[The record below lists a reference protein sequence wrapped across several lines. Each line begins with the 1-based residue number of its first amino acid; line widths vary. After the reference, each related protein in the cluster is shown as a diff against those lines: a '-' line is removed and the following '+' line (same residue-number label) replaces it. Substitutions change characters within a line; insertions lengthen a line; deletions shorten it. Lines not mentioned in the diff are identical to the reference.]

1 MSAAAARPQART
13 VRTLYRLFLRQARG
27 LPTEG
32 TEIRLPVDRS
42 AWLEHGGGHGWA
54 PAAPEAAAEALRSL
68 APWAAEADASGVFTP
83 DALRTVVR
91 RAFRAPAVAAAGAR
105 PSAAGSA
112 AAGSAA
118 ADPLDRAFAGLRLL
132 GEQAAMAASSSSATT
147 RGVRVDVT
155 SQFLG
160 RRGDLEGASAAS
172 VDEGEGEPA
181 PPKYFYTYRIRISNL
196 G

>member
-1 MSAAAARPQART
+1 MSAAAAARPQART

-27 LPTEG
+27 LPSEG
-32 TEIRLPVDRS
+32 VEIKLPVDRS

-54 PAAPEAAAEALRSL
+54 PPAPEAAAEALRAL
-68 APWAAEADASGVFTP
+68 APWAAEPGATGVFTP
-83 DALRTVVR
+83 DALRAVVR
-91 RAFRAPAVAAAGAR
+91 RAFREPAAAQ
-105 PSAAGSA
+105 PAALGRLPA
-112 AAGSAA
+112 AAT

-155 SQFLG
+155 TQLLG

-172 VDEGEGEPA
+172 DDEDEGEPP
-181 PPKYFYTYRIRISNL
+181 PPKYFYSYRIRISNL

>member
-1 MSAAAARPQART
+1 MAAAAARPQART

-27 LPTEG
+27 LPIEG
-32 TEIRLPVDRS
+32 LEIKLPVDRS

-68 APWAAEADASGVFTP
+68 APWAAEAGASGFFKS
-83 DALRTVVR
+83 DALRAVVR

-112 AAGSAA
+112 ANS
-118 ADPLDRAFAGLRLL
+118 DPLDRAFAGLRLL

-155 SQFLG
+155 TKFLG
-160 RRGDLEGASAAS
+160 RRGDLEGAAAAS
-172 VDEGEGEPA
+172 DDEDEGEPA